1 MLNKIKT
8 TMGNLK
14 IQMGILCSAL
24 RIRRQAKDFNEYVI
38 NLNNIKTIDIMGN
51 TINVKIDND
60 AVKVTGFRF
69 AIAHTPAV
77 CGAAVYN
84 VVLEDST
91 NDLGITD
98 FLVQHEVGHFVNEVF
113 TTNVALLNNTRRIEN
128 EFAADLYAAQQIGF
142 DEAIEALYIIS
153 QQKNID
159 SLEIKS
165 RINYLVMCKSL
176 MNK

>member
-1 MLNKIKT
+1 MLNKMKS
-8 TMGNLK
+8 TMRNLK
-14 IQMGILCSAL
+14 MQMGILCSAL

-51 TINVKIDND
+51 TINIKIDND

-77 CGAAVYN
+77 CGAAIYN

-91 NDLGITD
+91 NELGITD
-98 FLVQHEVGHFVNEVF
+98 FLVQHEVGHFVNEIF
-113 TTNVALLNNTRRIEN
+113 TTNVTVLNNTRRIEN

-159 SLEIKS
+159 TLEINS
-165 RINYLVMCKSL
+165 RIQYLVMCKSL

>member
-38 NLNNIKTIDIMGN
+38 NLDNIKTLDIMGN
-51 TINVKIDND
+51 TINIKIDND

-77 CGAAVYN
+77 SGAAIYN
-84 VVLEDST
+84 VVLEDTS
-91 NDLGITD
+91 NELGITD
-98 FLVQHEVGHFVNEVF
+98 FLVQHEVGHFVNEIF
-113 TTNVALLNNTRRIEN
+113 TTNVAILNNTRRIEN

-142 DEAIEALYIIS
+142 DKAIEALYILS

-159 SLEIKS
+159 TVEINS
-165 RINYLVMCKSL
+165 RIQYLVMCKSIF
-176 MNK
+176 